1 MFHTQS
7 QNHLTFPQWDRVYH
21 SGLDFFHHLSVVS
34 LNQTN
39 LGRGLERNHPG
50 ELQIMKFFL
59 KAVAE
64 AVEILRLLGIL
75 RKAAALCL
83 FH

>member
-7 QNHLTFPQWDRVYH
+7 QNHLTFPQRNGVYH
-21 SGLDFFHHLSVVS
+21 RRLNLFHHLRIIS